1 MLQAKQAQQ
10 AANAEMRINIL
21 SQILLPAAQDRLKR
35 LQLVRPEK
43 VRAVED
49 SLLMAAKS
57 GKLKEKISEEQ
68 LIQFLGQLDGT
79 IDADGAPKVGR
90 YILFVLNIPHYF
102 ASSSLYRRSFSRNS
116 NIHN

>member
-1 MLQAKQAQQ
+1 
-10 AANAEMRINIL
+10 MRTNIL

-57 GKLKEKISEEQ
+57 GKLKEKVSEEQ

-79 IDADGAPKVGR
+79 IDAEGAPKVSVYELMKTR
-90 YILFVLNIPHYF
+90 HRFHLICPTLLFLHLILHLH
-102 ASSSLYRRSFSRNS
+102 
-116 NIHN
+116 IHFI